1 MEQEAVFDVGDFDE
15 RDISLAETPLDP
27 LHYLQQYDC
36 IEYDCNHIKR
46 VFSRKLKKWR
56 EVGNSAKGF
65 EWFNMVSMSRAHCPE
80 VVAAKTIPQKTVSS
94 AISKDLLFSCGP
106 PSEWSVA
113 MKDPDEWRI
122 FCLEERNNSFPMK
135 EEDVP
140 RFAHH
145 RGNPPTL
152 RLVFSLS
159 EQQVNTVIQYL
170 IDVFLEEGYTRS
182 LFEWIYALMLVLQ
195 KPLTHDVCSS
205 IRQLAKRS
213 RVLRNTLNEET
224 QNGSTMREEFS
235 LFIAVVGV
243 YFEQLDIADQ
253 ISS

>member
-15 RDISLAETPLDP
+15 RDISLTETPRDP
-27 LHYLQQYDC
+27 SHYLQQ
-36 IEYDCNHIKR
+36 
-46 VFSRKLKKWR
+46 
-56 EVGNSAKGF
+56 
-65 EWFNMVSMSRAHCPE
+65 VSMSRARCPE
-80 VVAAKTIPQKTVSS
+80 VVSAKTIPTKIASS
-94 AISKDLLFSCGP
+94 AISEDLLFSCEP

-113 MKDPDEWRI
+113 MSNKFSMQRSLVNAQKWRWKKTITFKWPSLKDPDEWRV
-122 FCLEERNNSFPMK
+122 FCLEERNNSFPTK
-135 EEDVP
+135 VGDAS

-152 RLVFSLS
+152 QLVFSLS

-170 IDVFLEEGYTRS
+170 IDVFLEVGYTRP

-195 KPLTHDVCSS
+195 KPLTHNVCSS
-205 IRQLAKRS
+205 IRQLAKHS

-224 QNGSTMREEFS
+224 QSGSTMHEELS